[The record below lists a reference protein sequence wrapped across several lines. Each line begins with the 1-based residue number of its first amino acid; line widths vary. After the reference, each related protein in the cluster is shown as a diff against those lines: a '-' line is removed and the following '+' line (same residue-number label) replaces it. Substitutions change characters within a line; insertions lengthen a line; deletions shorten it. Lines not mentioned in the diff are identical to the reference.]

1 MAKREIAEAKT
12 AETTSAKKGPST
24 FVKFDMNRPKAINV
38 TKDHFVTAVLYK
50 EISIMFE
57 TQTKTIDLGGSKDA
71 IIKAVNRIIKLMRC
85 EGVQRYYSADE
96 ELKLDKP
103 NYVMTV
109 LVPYFGRQE
118 LVIKNIMNMLKQLS
132 DEGDVTCKGYVKNVA
147 LVSVD
152 TSKEQ
157 NNVVIK
163 GFVSAS
169 HESITKRRFIDGNPN
184 PKISKIEKNNIKGQ
198 TFLSNTVWN
207 SDEAYKDIGNYNR
220 FSMILNRISIYDPY
234 DGRVFANS
242 IPFKKNFK
250 VIAYQIINN
259 ETDNTYKL
267 IRNDC
272 TISLCLRDREDG
284 SEGGYVKKDA
294 IGVYVENV
302 ESTMN
307 INDFRDIFYKDKKFL
322 LTNNEYLRIEE
333 SAVEI
338 DMFKNDIDFINE
350 DIFKSLEKVDVSE
363 EEKPAKK
370 NKKNKGKHM
379 DQKKSSE
386 PTFNDVGSLADI
398 EDVDIDIDNQELASD
413 DQTDEQPETSE

>member
-1 MAKREIAEAKT
+1 MAAKKEVAEAKA
-12 AETTSAKKGPST
+12 AETSAKKGPST
-24 FVKFDMNRPKAINV
+24 FVKFDMNRPKSINV
-38 TKDHFVTAVLYK
+38 TKDHFVTTVLYK
-50 EISIMFE
+50 EINIMFE
-57 TQTKTIDLGGSKDA
+57 TQTKTIDLAGSKDA

-85 EGVQRYYSADE
+85 EGVQRYYSTDE

-152 TSKEQ
+152 TLKEQ

-169 HESITKRRFIDGNPN
+169 HESITKKRFINGNPN
-184 PKISKIEKNNIKGQ
+184 PKISKIEKNNVKGQ
-198 TFLSNTVWN
+198 TFLSNSVWN

-259 ETDNTYKL
+259 L

-272 TISLCLRDREDG
+272 TISLCLRDRENG
-284 SEGGYVKKDA
+284 SEGGYTKKDA

-302 ESTMN
+302 ETTMN
-307 INDFRDIFYKDKKFL
+307 INDFGDIFYKDKKFL
-322 LTNNEYLRIEE
+322 LTNNKYLRIEE

-338 DMFKNDIDFINE
+338 DMFKKDIDFINE
-350 DIFKSLEKVDVSE
+350 DIFKSLEKVDVSV
-363 EEKPAKK
+363 EEKPKSKKKGKK
-370 NKKNKGKHM
+370 NM

-386 PTFNDVGSLADI
+386 EPAFNDVGSLADI
-398 EDVDIDIDNQELASD
+398 EDVNIDIDNQVLASD
-413 DQTDEQPETSE
+413 EQTDEQPEASE